1 VETKNVYII
10 EDDPHHI
17 ELLREILIDEDYL
30 NLTIFSDG
38 IEGYLEILRNPPDL
52 LIVDIILPS
61 ISGLAVARLL
71 KFHDDYRHIPIII
84 ISSIT
89 EPGIDEK
96 ASKMGADAF
105 IAKPFKPVE
114 LLDRVATLAYNN

>member
-1 VETKNVYII
+1 MEKKNVYII

-17 ELLREILIDEDYL
+17 ELLKEILIDEDYL
-30 NLTIFSDG
+30 QLSIFSDG
-38 IEGYLEILRNPPDL
+38 IEGYLEIMKNPPDL

-71 KFHDDYRHIPIII
+71 KFHDEYRHIPIII

-96 ASKMGADAF
+96 AAKMGADAF
-105 IAKPFKPVE
+105 ISKPFKPANLIEQVT
-114 LLDRVATLAYNN
+114 ALAYQN